1 MPQLGASI
9 VVAGMVVAGPLL
21 GSDAH
26 LSTVIW
32 ASVAGL
38 TGVLVAAW
46 LLPTLLVR
54 QGQDD

>member
-1 MPQLGASI
+1 MPQLGASLL
-9 VVAGMVVAGPLL
+9 VAGLAVAGPLL

-46 LLPTLLVR
+46 LLPSMLVR
-54 QGQDD
+54 QGEDE